1 MGWPSWFSHD
11 MVSCRPEK
19 GYTTCWRVDL
29 AVIFSHFPGSVNKG
43 VAMTEIRPQNPRA
56 RTKIVATVGPA
67 VDTPEQLARL
77 VDAGVDLFRINMA
90 HGSREQHQ
98 QMVDSI
104 RQVEKERGFPVGI
117 LIDLAGPKIRLGELP
132 EDPLDCRLGSE
143 FRFVRSGGA
152 TKAGDLETNYPRLVD
167 ELAVGDQVMLADG
180 TVGMEVIRCETDSVL
195 VRVVEGG
202 PIRSRQGVNL
212 PGVVLSV
219 SSVTE
224 QDRENAIWAAGNEID
239 FVGLSFVRDAA
250 EVYELKELVSTHE
263 SRAMVIAKIEKREAL
278 EKLDEIV
285 LAADGI
291 MVARG
296 DLGVEI
302 DFAETPM
309 AQKRIIST
317 CQRYSRPV
325 IVATQ
330 MLDSMHHSIR
340 PTRAEVTD
348 VANAILDGADACMLS
363 GETAIGE
370 YPVESVSVMN
380 RIMLNTESSLPDQ
393 PPAVPPQF
401 AEGVHPVTAAIVYG
415 AARIADRLDARL
427 VVVATRSGNTA
438 RIKAKQ
444 RDFISTVGISNSVE
458 TLRQLCLYWGI
469 IPLSG
474 VPLDDQEELCKAIT
488 SWGLEDGCLKK
499 GNLIVLVTGTG
510 LDPLAHN
517 MVSVQEVS

>member
-1 MGWPSWFSHD
+1 
-11 MVSCRPEK
+11 
-19 GYTTCWRVDL
+19 
-29 AVIFSHFPGSVNKG
+29 
-43 VAMTEIRPQNPRA
+43 MTEIRPQNPRA
-56 RTKIVATVGPA
+56 RSKIVATVGPA
-67 VDTPEQLARL
+67 VGTPEQLARL
-77 VDAGVDLFRINMA
+77 ADAGVDVFRINMA
-90 HGSREQHQ
+90 HGNREEHQ
-98 QMVDSI
+98 QMVDFI
-104 RQVEKERGFPVGI
+104 RAIEKDCGSPIGI
-117 LIDLAGPKIRLGELP
+117 LIDLAGPKIRLGDLA
-132 EDPLDCRLGSE
+132 EDPLNCQLGAE
-143 FRFVRSGGA
+143 YRFVRNGQASE
-152 TKAGDLETNYPRLVD
+152 AGDLETNYPRLVD
-167 ELAVGDQVMLADG
+167 ELAVGDRVMLADG
-180 TVGMEVIRCETDSVL
+180 TVGMEVIECETD
-195 VRVVEGG
+195 RVVARVFEAG

-212 PGVVLSV
+212 PGVMLSM
-219 SSVTE
+219 SAITD
-224 QDRENAIWAAGNEID
+224 QDRENAAWAAASGVD
-239 FVGLSFVRDAA
+239 FVGLSFVRGPD
-250 EVYELKELVSTHE
+250 EVYELKELISAHE

-278 EKLDEIV
+278 ENLDQIV

-317 CQRYSRPV
+317 CQRYSCPV

-330 MLDSMHHSIR
+330 MLDSMHHSTR

-370 YPVESVSVMN
+370 FPVESVAVMN
-380 RIMLNTESSLPDQ
+380 RIMLNTEAALPDQ
-393 PPAVPPQF
+393 PPPVPPRF

-415 AARIADRLDARL
+415 ASRIADRVDARL

-444 RDFISTVGISNSVE
+444 RDFIPTVGISNSPE

-469 IPLSG
+469 IPLPG
-474 VPLDDQEELCKAIT
+474 VPLDDQEELCKAVIA
-488 SWGLEDGCLKK
+488 WGRQDGCLAE
-499 GNLIVLVTGTG
+499 GSLIVLVTGTG
-510 LDPLAHN
+510 LDPLVHN